1 MDAMI
6 IILYQQFKKKNLLF
20 IFLQKNLFSP
30 LDEIIDQLG
39 GTSAVAEMTG
49 RRGRMVRIGGA
60 NSQVQYE
67 LRSAENSDVGIESL
81 NVKEVSVLTKHVNV
95 ST

>member
-1 MDAMI
+1 M
-6 IILYQQFKKKNLLF
+6 
-20 IFLQKNLFSP
+20 
-30 LDEIIDQLG
+30 
-39 GTSAVAEMTG
+39 
-49 RRGRMVRIGGA
+49 RIGGA

-81 NVKEVSVLTKHVNV
+81 NVKEVSVWTKHVNV